1 HRGLPE
7 ERPSLCKISVA
18 CVSAELIKYSGTE
31 RVVGPGGPAGI
42 SSGEGGGGDDSNGI
56 GEMGSCHDWQDAQH
70 TLFQLA
76 NLCMAASFLTPVS
89 FRFHVLFLRCL
100 LLVAFLLFVLW
111 AGLFIC
117 MADILGWNIVF
128 FLLDAGHVA
137 WLFYRHL
144 PTRMPLTHT
153 SLYTKVFKPIRV
165 TQAEFLDLCEVG
177 RVQNLCR
184 GGLYAVENVTPCAQ
198 RVAILMRGRLKVTY
212 QRLFLHSIEVNQFVD
227 AAEYDSLTLGLDTC
241 EKYQV
246 SIAALE
252 DSVLLT
258 WDYTTLQ
265 DYLATQ
271 PFMKTVLY
279 YLMGKDVCSHLYAI
293 QEQLMKAPDY
303 MSTLASRH
311 SSMVNVRS
319 CLAAQDSSAS
329 LSCMA
334 DLTGE
339 VEDFMDQ
346 HGLSMF
352 SRFLMSLLRLQ

>member
-1 HRGLPE
+1 MAATHAWGWWDDQPT
-7 ERPSLCKISVA
+7 PTTINTSLLYVNTTTA
-18 CVSAELIKYSGTE
+18 AFRSGTG
-31 RVVGPGGPAGI
+31 RDAGPGGPAGI

-184 GGLYAVENVTPCAQ
+184 GGLYTGMSTFKQNE
-198 RVAILMRGRLKVTY
+198 RSIL
-212 QRLFLHSIEVNQFVD
+212 
-227 AAEYDSLTLGLDTC
+227 LTL
-241 EKYQV
+241 
-246 SIAALE
+246 
-252 DSVLLT
+252 VLFHAPLS
-258 WDYTTLQ
+258 
-265 DYLATQ
+265 
-271 PFMKTVLY
+271 TV
-279 YLMGKDVCSHLYAI
+279 
-293 QEQLMKAPDY
+293 
-303 MSTLASRH
+303 
-311 SSMVNVRS
+311 
-319 CLAAQDSSAS
+319 
-329 LSCMA
+329 
-334 DLTGE
+334 
-339 VEDFMDQ
+339 
-346 HGLSMF
+346 
-352 SRFLMSLLRLQ
+352 